1 MARSLNKVMLIGHIG
16 KDPEIRTAAGGVLI
30 ANLSLATTDRKK
42 DQAGN
47 WVDATEWHN
56 IVAFAKTAEI
66 FRDYTQKG
74 SQVFIKGKLQTRSW
88 DDKELGQKK
97 YKTEI
102 LVNEL
107 TLIGGKGKQEDVEA
121 NIHGQHITDS
131 DVPF

>member
-1 MARSLNKVMLIGHIG
+1 MSKSLNKVMLIGHIG

-56 IVAFAKTAEI
+56 IVAFGKTAEI
-66 FRDYTQKG
+66 IRDYTQKG
-74 SQVFIKGKLQTRSW
+74 SQVFVEGKIQTKSW
-88 DDKELGQKK
+88 DDKESGQKK

-107 TLIGGKGKQEDVEA
+107 TLLGGKPKQESAEP
-121 NIHGQHITDS
+121 NIHGVHVTDS
-131 DVPF
+131 DIPF

>member
-1 MARSLNKVMLIGHIG
+1 MSKSLNKVLLLGHIG
-16 KDPEIRTAAGGVLI
+16 KDPEIRTAAGGALI
-30 ANLSLATTDRKK
+30 ANLTLATNDRRKGADGTYTD
-42 DQAGN
+42 
-47 WVDATEWHN
+47 VSEWHTL
-56 IVAFAKTAEI
+56 IAFSRIAELC
-66 FRDYTQKG
+66 RDYVKKG
-74 SQVFIKGKLQTRSW
+74 SQVFVEGRLQTRGW
-88 DDKELGQKK
+88 DDKESGQKK

>member
-1 MARSLNKVMLIGHIG
+1 MGHIG
-16 KDPEIRTAAGGVLI
+16 KDPEIRTAAGGALI
-30 ANLSLATTDRKK
+30 ANLTLATNDRRKGPDGTYTD
-42 DQAGN
+42 
-47 WVDATEWHN
+47 VSEWHAL
-56 IVAFAKTAEI
+56 IAFSRIAELC
-66 FRDYTQKG
+66 RDYVKKG
-74 SQVFIKGKLQTRSW
+74 SQVFIEGKLQTRSW
-88 DDKELGQKK
+88 DDKESGQKK